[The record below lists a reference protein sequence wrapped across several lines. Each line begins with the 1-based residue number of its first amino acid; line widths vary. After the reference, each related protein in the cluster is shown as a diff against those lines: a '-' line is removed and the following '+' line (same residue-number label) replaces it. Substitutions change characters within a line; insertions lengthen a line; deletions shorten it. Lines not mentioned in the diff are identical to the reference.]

1 MEDQKRASTDARGK
15 SYLVPRGAGLMTK
28 GGLQH
33 KVGAARTSAGL
44 AILEGV
50 ITPGDFVPP
59 HTHTREDE
67 VSCVIRGKVNYRV
80 GAETFE
86 AAAGS
91 YVIKPRGLVHAFWNA
106 SAEQATIIEVV
117 IPGAFEEFFDA
128 MDEVPD
134 GPARPT
140 ALMALQE
147 RFEMAIDFN
156 LAAEIAREHGLGNV

>member
-1 MEDQKRASTDARGK
+1 MENQGRGSTGANGV
-15 SYLVPRGAGLMTK
+15 SCLIHPGAGVMTK

-33 KVGAARTSAGL
+33 KVVAARLNGGL

-50 ITPGDFVPP
+50 VQPGDFVPP

-67 VSCVIRGKVNYRV
+67 VSCVIRGKVTYRV
-80 GAETFE
+80 GEETFE
-86 AAAGS
+86 ATAGS

-128 MDEVPD
+128 IDEVPD
-134 GPARPT
+134 DPTRPS
-140 ALMALQE
+140 AMMALQE
-147 RFEMAIDFN
+147 QFEMNIDFN
-156 LAAEIAREHGLGNV
+156 LAAEIAREYGLGNA